1 MSPGA
6 VRIDADRLIARLT
19 ELRGIGAS
27 AGGGVTREAF
37 GADDVRARDLVAGWM
52 RAAGLTVTVDAA
64 ANLVGR
70 RAGAATTW
78 LVSGSHLDT
87 VVDGGW
93 LDGAYGVVAAVEVAT
108 ALADAS
114 TELSQGL
121 AVVAFANEE
130 GARGTRGMTGSR
142 ALLGQLDAAELAAPD
157 DAGVRLA
164 DRIAGAGG
172 DPDDLASAAWDLTR
186 VSGLVELHIEQGPV
200 LAAGGAVLGVVDAIT
215 GRQGLDVDVRGAS
228 NHAGT
233 TPMALRHDAL
243 AAAAEFVLAFEQ
255 LPNREDSVRVATC
268 GHLEVRPNVRNVVPG
283 RVALGAEFR
292 DEDSGRLDA
301 AMPVVQA
308 IADEIATRRS
318 VEVSLRWGQ
327 RVQPTHADPKIVDT
341 IERVVA
347 STGAEWVRLP
357 SGAGHD
363 AQILG
368 HHVPMAMIFVPSVG
382 GVSHSPT
389 EDTDHAQLALGAQAL
404 LDTIL
409 ALDVV
414 PVTGRGGAE

>member
-1 MSPGA
+1 MSTPT

-19 ELRGIGAS
+19 ELRGVGAS
-27 AGGGVTREAF
+27 GGGGVTREAF
-37 GADDVRARDLVAGWM
+37 GVDDVRARDLVGGWM
-52 RAAGLTVTVDAA
+52 TAAGLTVTVDAA

-70 RAGAATTW
+70 RPGPVDTW
-78 LVSGSHLDT
+78 MVSGSHLDT

-93 LDGAYGVVAAVEVAT
+93 LDGAYGVVAAVEVAA
-108 ALADAS
+108 ALADVSA
-114 TELSQGL
+114 ELAQGL
-121 AVVAFANEE
+121 CVVAFANEE

-142 ALLGQLDAAELAAPD
+142 ALVGQLEAAELAALD
-157 DAGVRLA
+157 DGDVSLG
-164 DRIAGAGG
+164 DRIAAAGG
-172 DPDDLASAAWDLTR
+172 DPDDLAAAAWDLSR
-186 VSGLVELHIEQGPV
+186 ISALVELHIEQGPV
-200 LAAGGAVLGVVDAIT
+200 LAASGAVLGVVDAIT
-215 GRQGLDVDVRGAS
+215 GRQGVDVEIRGAA

-243 AAAAEFVLAFEQ
+243 AAAADFVLAFEQ
-255 LPNREDSVRVATC
+255 LPNSEDSVRVATC

-283 RVALGAEFR
+283 RVVLSAEYR
-292 DEDSGRLDA
+292 DEDSDRLDA
-301 AMPVVQA
+301 AMPVIQA

-318 VEVSLRWGQ
+318 VELALRWGQ
-327 RVQPTHADPKIVDT
+327 RVEPTHADPQIVAT

-347 STGAEWVRLP
+347 SSGAEWVRLP

-368 HHVPMAMIFVPSVG
+368 HHVPMAMIFVPSIG

-389 EDTDHAQLALGAQAL
+389 EDTDHGQLALGARAL

-409 ALDVV
+409 ALDSA
-414 PVTGRGGAE
+414 PATDHGRTE

>member
-1 MSPGA
+1 MTPST
-6 VRIDADRLIARLT
+6 VRIEPERLIARLT

-37 GADDVRARDLVAGWM
+37 GADDVRARDLVSGWM
-52 RAAGLTVTVDAA
+52 TAAGLAATVDAA

-70 RAGAATTW
+70 RVGATDTW

-87 VVDGGW
+87 VVEGGW
-93 LDGAYGVVAAVEVAT
+93 LDGAYGVVAAVEVAA

-114 TELSQGL
+114 VELAHGL
-121 AVVAFANEE
+121 AIVAFANEE

-142 ALLGQLDAAELAAPD
+142 ALLGQLDAGELAGLD
-157 DAGVRLA
+157 DGGTSLGQ
-164 DRIAGAGG
+164 RIAAAGG
-172 DPDDLASAAWDLTR
+172 DPDAVASAAWDLAR

-200 LAAGGAVLGVVDAIT
+200 LASGGAVLGVVDAIT
-215 GRQGLDVDVRGAS
+215 GRQGVDVEIRGAS

-255 LPNREDSVRVATC
+255 LPAEVDSVRVATC

-283 RVALGAEFR
+283 RVALSAEYR
-292 DEDSGRLDA
+292 DEDTARLDA
-301 AMPVVQA
+301 AMPVIQA
-308 IADEIATRRS
+308 IADEIAARRS
-318 VEVSLRWGQ
+318 VVVSLRWGQ
-327 RVQPTHADPKIVDT
+327 RVEPTHADPRIVDT

-347 STGAEWVRLP
+347 ASGSEWMRLP

-368 HHVPMAMIFVPSVG
+368 HDVPMAMIFVPSIG

-389 EDTDHAQLALGAQAL
+389 ENTDHTQLALGAQAL

-409 ALDVV
+409 ALDAAPV
-414 PVTGRGGAE
+414 PDRGGAG